1 MTCWSRV
8 LLLTRP
14 SLDQTRPN
22 LDQTW
27 NRWKTHRC
35 RLLLTP
41 AHLSEAESSDDGSG
55 VVRAVVGAFVGEAK
69 PSDSSKTTPNG
80 KKDSPNKRKR
90 QSSEGSLDPLGEKK
104 VSKTWTDCHVTINNS
119 WINPARLLKEVQRIL
134 KKRLEEAQRS
144 EKDNAEKLETAIF
157 KVKEEEEV
165 IAGLKEKNERLVE
178 ELGEKE
184 KELEEE
190 EKTHLKIQ
198 QDLSKQVKTS
208 VKVKDSALYTLL
220 AMSKEILT
228 LLQGN
233 SYNVT
238 KNDRRNSGAT
248 LRQKETKREKRE
260 KKRKNR

>member
-1 MTCWSRV
+1 MMSADLPALMSDGLEN
-8 LLLTRP
+8 LLIDEIELCPTEQNNP
-14 SLDQTRPN
+14 EVTLDLLEQGLAPDQAQPGSNQAQPGSSLEQVENPQMQAASDAGSVENTQ
-22 LDQTW
+22 
-27 NRWKTHRC
+27 
-35 RLLLTP
+35 
-41 AHLSEAESSDDGSG
+41 SEAESSDDGSG
-55 VVRAVVGAFVGEAK
+55 AVAGAFFGEAK

-144 EKDNAEKLETAIF
+144 EKDNAEKLETAIC

-190 EKTHLKIQ
+190 EKTHVKIQ
-198 QDLSKQVKTS
+198 QDLSK
-208 VKVKDSALYTLL
+208 
-220 AMSKEILT
+220 
-228 LLQGN
+228 
-233 SYNVT
+233 
-238 KNDRRNSGAT
+238 
-248 LRQKETKREKRE
+248 
-260 KKRKNR
+260 